1 MASFSHAQDK
11 LIGALIGLARPTD
24 GNEHLIS
31 PTSTAAIAAGLKA
44 LSSGETGEGGLLER
58 LREEKRKM
66 VPDCFACAAPCGKN
80 NDYDMQNLWNGSEE
94 IRGEKFRLLELL
106 CDLAPCGDREGEIFL
121 YKGLI
126 VIGMDD
132 YGLPELTPILREGE
146 QLHKKALSE

>member
-31 PTSTAAIAAGLKA
+31 PSSTAAIVAGLQA

-66 VPDCFACAAPCGKN
+66 VPDCFTCAAPCGKN
-80 NDYDMQNLWNGSEE
+80 KDYDMRNLRNGAEE
-94 IRGEKFRLLELL
+94 IRDLKFRLLELL
-106 CDLAPCGDREGEIFL
+106 CALVPCRSREGEAFL

-132 YGLPELTPILREGE
+132 YGLPELIPILREGE